1 MVIHSFFQLFVLL
14 LIEGYLFPE
23 GVLIFSNQML
33 RLHERILLH
42 LVNLQLLQRNVHAFP
57 LELSP
62 QELILL
68 LQLVDDPPLED
79 LVCPFVL
86 GLEFEIVVLEDHSS
100 FVVRNLLIDIL
111 HFLVGGHLHLL
122 YDAMLIVFVFLLGRF
137 QLIFEGLD
145 LALELSDL
153 ALFRFVLRL
162 ELDQL
167 LIALSK
173 VRYLAVLFTLVAFQL
188 LLFAVDLLGQHFH
201 PSGVLSFERFVLFV
215 PGQYHIDLLLELV
228 DS

>member
-1 MVIHSFFQLFVLL
+1 MIVHSFFQLFVLL
-14 LIEGYLFPE
+14 LIEGYLFSE
-23 GVLIFSNQML
+23 GVLIFSNQVL
-33 RLHERILLH
+33 GFHEGILLH
-42 LVNLQLLQRNVHAFP
+42 LIYLQLLQRNIHAFP

-68 LQLVDDPPLED
+68 LQLIDDPPLED
-79 LVCPFVL
+79 LVCPLVL
-86 GLEFEIVVLEDHSS
+86 GLELEIVVLEDHSG

-111 HFLVGGHLHLL
+111 HFLVGRHFHLL
-122 YDAMLIVFVFLLGRF
+122 DDAVLVVFVFLLGRF
-137 QLIFEGLD
+137 QLVFEGLD

-153 ALFRFVLRL
+153 ALFGFVLRL
-162 ELDQL
+162 ELDEL

-173 VRYLAVLFTLVAFQL
+173 VRYFAVLFTLVAFQL
-188 LLFAVDLLGQHFH
+188 LLFAVDLLGEDFH

-215 PGQYHIDLLLELV
+215 PSQYHIDFLLELV